1 MNQASANLFFGKRV
15 IAKFKF
21 GFRLIREYSPLLSPS
36 YSLPP
41 KRFVIFGKGRS
52 GSTLLVS
59 LINSLEQVHCDNEI
73 LHDRVPFPRLYI
85 DACAARS
92 RSPVYG
98 FKLLS
103 YQLKGVQPIKKP
115 QEFLLNLHQSGYQII
130 YLKRQNLLRHALS
143 NIYAR
148 QKKFHY
154 RVGQVEQ
161 EPNIQVSID
170 EVLQWMANSE
180 RLSEYESNLLQDIPC
195 LSLTYEDDLL
205 DRLSHQT
212 TIDKISALLNIP
224 STPVKTNLAKSTPSQ
239 LSNLVTNY
247 DELVEAVTASKYSH
261 FLQSADL
268 G

>member
-1 MNQASANLFFGKRV
+1 MNQASTNLVFGKRV

-73 LHDRVPFPRLYI
+73 LHDRVPFPRLYV
-85 DACAARS
+85 DARAS
-92 RSPVYG
+92 YSQSLVYG

-103 YQLKGVQPIKKP
+103 YQLKCVQPIKNP
-115 QEFLLNLHQSGYQII
+115 HEFLLNLYQSGYQII
-130 YLKRQNLLRHALS
+130 YLKRHNLLRHALS

-154 RVGQVEQ
+154 RLGQVEK
-161 EPNIQVSID
+161 EPKIRVSSE
-170 EVLQWMANSE
+170 EVLQWMTNSE
-180 RLSEYESNLLQDIPC
+180 RLSEYESNLLQEIPY

-212 TIDKISALLNIP
+212 TIDKICALLNIP
-224 STPVKTNLAKSTPSQ
+224 SAPVKTNLAKSTPSQ
-239 LSNLVTNY
+239 LSDLVTNY
-247 DELVEAVTASKYSH
+247 DELVEVVKASKYSH
-261 FLQSADL
+261 FLQSADR